1 MDHAVTIVLLTL
13 INFILAILFLMNL
26 INLFGI
32 KKLYPHKKN
41 SCNVSVSVLIPARNE
56 EINIER
62 CLRSILEQNYGNFEI
77 IVLNDNSTDKTAE
90 IVKSVNDVRLR
101 MINGENLEKGWVG
114 KNYACHQLQAEAKG
128 EYLLFIDADTE
139 LNKDCI
145 SSAVTFAVENKTGLL
160 SIMPWEISVTFWEK
174 LVIPMLYFAV
184 MAFLPV
190 PLIEHSKKRE
200 FSMGNGQFMLFKR
213 SCYDII
219 GGHESLKNKIVEDVW
234 LSRRVK
240 EFGQKLIFAD
250 GTDIVKCRMYGSL
263 NEVWNGFSKN
273 FFAGLAFSKGGLIA
287 VIITYFILFILPVI
301 TLIYGM
307 IISDQNIFYLSIT
320 AYIIPV
326 IIRITHSFKFNQPFL
341 FSYVNFL
348 SCIFLISVSI
358 NSFRILKFGK
368 GANWKGRNYSENEIK

>member
-1 MDHAVTIVLLTL
+1 MDHAIIIVLLTL
-13 INFILAILFLMNL
+13 INIILAILFLMNL

-41 SCNVSVSVLIPARNE
+41 SSNVSVSVLIPARNE

-62 CLRSILEQNYGNFEI
+62 CLRSLLEQSYGNFEI
-77 IVLNDNSTDKTAE
+77 IVLNDNSIDKTAE

-101 MINGENLEKGWVG
+101 MIDGKNLEKGWVG
-114 KNYACHQLQAEAKG
+114 KNYACHQLQLEAKG

-145 SSAVTFAVENKTGLL
+145 SNAVTFAVENNSGLL
-160 SIMPWEISVTFWEK
+160 SIMPWEVSVTFWEK

-190 PLIEHSKKRE
+190 PLIEHSKRRE

-213 SCYDII
+213 TCYDII

-240 EFGQKLIFAD
+240 ELGQKLIFAD
-250 GTDIVKCRMYGSL
+250 GTDIMKCRMYGSFA
-263 NEVWNGFSKN
+263 EVWNGFSKN
-273 FFAGLAFSKGGLIA
+273 FLPDLHFQKAG
-287 VIITYFILFILPVI
+287 
-301 TLIYGM
+301 
-307 IISDQNIFYLSIT
+307 
-320 AYIIPV
+320 
-326 IIRITHSFKFNQPFL
+326 SFQL
-341 FSYVNFL
+341 L
-348 SCIFLISVSI
+348 
-358 NSFRILKFGK
+358 
-368 GANWKGRNYSENEIK
+368 